1 MLNVP
6 SLDAHLLYLV
16 LYPYSPPAGRA
27 QSPGGPP
34 PLNKNEAPYFLG
46 LDIELAELGQDE
58 RAVDGLPVLV
68 KRQVIDEQIVAVE
81 CAYSLPDVLA
91 PASNERK
98 QAVQARLLAAIRA
111 EAHYDGPFLEEYT
124 VVCLAGVAGPPD
136 EFVEAHQA
144 ALAALLRNVPAAM
157 SAFEAEQVLA
167 SRARYSDRDLIV
179 VDWDGALLIDARRD
193 FRSDVELLKIG
204 NYELL
209 RYRLL
214 DRELPM
220 LRRHAA

>member
-1 MLNVP
+1 MP

-124 VVCLAGVAGPPD
+124 VVCLAGVAGRCLIVNLPGSTGGVKD
-136 EFVEAHQA
+136 G
-144 ALAALLRNVPAAM
+144 LAALDGVLLHAV
-157 SAFEAEQVLA
+157 EQIIG
-167 SRARYSDRDLIV
+167 SD
-179 VDWDGALLIDARRD
+179 
-193 FRSDVELLKIG
+193 
-204 NYELL
+204 
-209 RYRLL
+209 
-214 DRELPM
+214 
-220 LRRHAA
+220 H